1 MRTVEYEYI
10 DIPSAQ
16 EFCAMLNLPVMGY
29 YEIFNHFFISTQNLT
44 DEELYKIL
52 DKAFIQPSN
61 QYCFCLKLHNT
72 FCWFTVTDKINI
84 LGKFQFSTAVSLQ
97 NVGVFIKQLRFNI
110 VKSGI
115 RLDHIK
121 FLVWDDKVDLKHF
134 ENYIIQYDNLQ
145 DFFNKIQG
153 CSNLSYKAIIQLLQ
167 KEDYSS
173 YNAETFVRCLKDNYE
188 ELGLYE
194 KDGILYSSNLTYH
207 KDYVGLSCPI
217 LDPKNCS
224 YGIILDTEGRS
235 SEAYQGIRE
244 LGGIIYCRNGNRL
257 TILDTFYSD
266 LYLAEDVLKQAMQM
280 VKSLQPGHIRVFTY
294 GAFDKTLLYYSI
306 SGKTYKQLSFHD
318 IAPALAAKY
327 NNERSIKQSKL
338 AEKLGVLVHKPKH
351 SALADAK
358 TLFNILAV
366 YTKDFS
372 ERSML

>member
-1 MRTVEYEYI
+1 MRTVEYDYVE
-10 DIPSAQ
+10 IPSAQ
-16 EFCAMLNLPVMGY
+16 EFCAMLGLPVMGY
-29 YEIFNHFFISTQNLT
+29 YEIFNHFFISTQSLT

-173 YNAETFVRCLKDNYE
+173 YNAEAFVRCLKDNYE

-224 YGIILDTEGRS
+224 
-235 SEAYQGIRE
+235 
-244 LGGIIYCRNGNRL
+244 
-257 TILDTFYSD
+257 
-266 LYLAEDVLKQAMQM
+266 
-280 VKSLQPGHIRVFTY
+280 
-294 GAFDKTLLYYSI
+294 
-306 SGKTYKQLSFHD
+306 
-318 IAPALAAKY
+318 
-327 NNERSIKQSKL
+327 
-338 AEKLGVLVHKPKH
+338 
-351 SALADAK
+351 
-358 TLFNILAV
+358 
-366 YTKDFS
+366 
-372 ERSML
+372 